1 MNTALLEGIELVV
14 FDKDGTLIDFH
25 AMWGG
30 WVRALA
36 DDLTRSTG
44 QPMTASLFE
53 LLGVDRT
60 TGLVHGHGLLAATPM
75 TRIREVVVE
84 AVTDRGLTAE
94 AAESAV
100 RSAWHPPDPVEL
112 AHPLADLG
120 TLFGGLRAR
129 SIRIAVA
136 TSDNRAPSE
145 ATLAALGVGDW
156 IASMRCADDGILV
169 KPAPDPVL
177 EICAE
182 LGVLPGRT
190 AVVGDSPAD
199 LAMGRAA
206 GAGLVVGVL
215 TGVGDRAAL
224 EGRAD
229 VILDSIADLL
239 SA

>member
-1 MNTALLEGIELVV
+1 VNTALLEGIELVV